1 MPGAGFALWF
11 LPFTLAIGLWVAWSD
26 MKTMKIPNQS
36 VLALLAVYLVVGPI
50 ALPFQIWLWGW
61 AVGFGVLLLGFVLN
75 AAGAMGGGDAKFAAA
90 MAPIM
95 AQVDLRLLAVL
106 TCATVLG
113 AFATH
118 RLFGFIPPLRRRFA
132 WASWDQPGFPFQ
144 SDFPMGLALA
154 GILNFY
160 LLSTILPQ
168 F

>member
-1 MPGAGFALWF
+1 MTASAALWF
-11 LPFTLAIGLWVAWSD
+11 LPFTLVIGLWVAWSD
-26 MKTMKIPNQS
+26 MKTMKIPNRA
-36 VLALLAVYLVVGPI
+36 VLALLLVYLIIGPL

-61 AVGFGVLLLGFVLN
+61 VVGLCVLLSGFVLN
-75 AAGAMGGGDAKFAAA
+75 AAGAMGGGDAKFSAA
-90 MAPIM
+90 MALIM
-95 AQVDLRLLAVL
+95 AQIDLRVLAVL

-118 RLFGFIPPLRRRFA
+118 RIFGLIPALRRRFA
-132 WASWDQPGFPFQ
+132 WDSWDRPGFPLR

-160 LLSTILPQ
+160 LLFTILPQ